1 MTLEREQTIVDAL
14 QTIGIFAAETFLIL
28 FAIIAV
34 IIVIAI
40 TVAKASG
47 PKSEIELE
55 LIHKKYKK
63 FRTLLKA
70 QTMTKSEQKNLK
82 KSLKEERKKQEK
94 ESKEG
99 ERKIYLIDFEGDVKA
114 SAAADLRE
122 EVTAVLTV
130 ATPQDEVI
138 VRVESPGGMV
148 HGYGLAASQL
158 LRVREKQIPLTICV
172 DKVAASGGY
181 LMACTAN
188 KILSAP
194 FAIVGSI
201 GVVAQ
206 VPNFHRVL
214 KKHDVEYKEY
224 TAGEY
229 KRTVSVLGEITPKG
243 EEKFKEQLEE
253 THVLFKS
260 FVHRFRPNM
269 NISEVATGEYWYGE
283 QAIAKG
289 LVDEIRTSDDYLMSL
304 SEKHQIIKV
313 KHRHHESL
321 GDKLTGVLG
330 KALKKGSIS
339 ALEELESR
347 RFI

>member
-1 MTLEREQTIVDAL
+1 MEAW

-28 FAIIAV
+28 FAIITV
-34 IIVIAI
+34 IIVIAM
-40 TVAKASG
+40 VASRAGGSKNQ
-47 PKSEIELE
+47 IEVE
-55 LIHKKYKK
+55 LIHKKYKN
-63 FRTLLKA
+63 FRNLLKS
-70 QTMTKSEQKNLK
+70 QTLTKNEKKNLK
-82 KSLKEERKKQEK
+82 KSLKEEQKKQEK
-94 ESKEG
+94 HSRSE

-114 SAAADLRE
+114 SAVADLRE
-122 EVTAVLTV
+122 EITAVLTV
-130 ATPQDEVI
+130 ATPQDEVV
-138 VRVESPGGMV
+138 VRIESPGGMV

-158 LRVREKQIPLTICV
+158 LRVREKQIPLTVCV

-181 LMACTAN
+181 LMSCTAN

-243 EEKFKEQLEE
+243 EEKFKEQLED

-260 FVHRFRPNM
+260 FVQRYRPNM
-269 NISEVATGEYWYGE
+269 NLAEVATGEYWYGE
-283 QAIAKG
+283 QAITKG

-304 SEKHQIIKV
+304 SDKHQIIKI
-313 KHRHHESL
+313 KHKHQESL
-321 GDKLTGVLG
+321 SDKLTGVLG